1 MTINNK
7 EPSFSEEVGT
17 SRCENMSNEIISD
30 DYIFNSQQRQ
40 ILDKVYNWFKI
51 KCKYRSSLT
60 KKKINLANIFMS
72 GGAVVCKSYRINT
85 IFQKRTRT
93 FDFYSGKQEKLNC

>member
-60 KKKINLANIFMS
+60 KKRRKSTLPIFLCQEEQLCASLIVSILFFRNVQELLTFILANR
-72 GGAVVCKSYRINT
+72 KS
-85 IFQKRTRT
+85 
-93 FDFYSGKQEKLNC
+93 